1 MGRWDK
7 KVRIIMYLLPLFVF
21 PSLGPLSVL
30 SPILSPFLL
39 DFSHRP
45 HYTTCIQGLVFLHSS
60 LPRPL
65 SLPPSL
71 PRPLSLP
78 PSLPRPPSL
87 LLDTSSAVPSVLAS
101 RSWGLASLSSF
112 ARCSEALLTPSTAS
126 TCGFTSADK
135 WTPVEE
141 SSTSEEWPL
150 A

>member
-1 MGRWDK
+1 MGRWDE
-7 KVRIIMYLLPLFVF
+7 KVRIIMYLLPLFVL
-21 PSLGPLSVL
+21 PSLGPLSYIISFPARFLAPTSLYYMYTRLSL
-30 SPILSPFLL
+30 SPLLSP
-39 DFSHRP
+39 S
-45 HYTTCIQGLVFLHSS
+45 SS

-65 SLPPSL
+65 SLPP
-71 PRPLSLP
+71 
-78 PSLPRPPSL
+78 PSLVLPPSL